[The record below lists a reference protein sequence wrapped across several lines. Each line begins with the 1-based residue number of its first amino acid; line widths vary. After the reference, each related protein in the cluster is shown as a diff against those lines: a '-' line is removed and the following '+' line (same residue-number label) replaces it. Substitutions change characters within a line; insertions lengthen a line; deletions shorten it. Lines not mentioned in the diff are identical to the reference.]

1 LQAAKFQRLY
11 ILLRPCAKG
20 GGGYA
25 RLEQV
30 RGKYTLTVNAHG
42 FSPSEEGIRVLL
54 AARDEGGGSAVCD
67 LGALPISTKGQSSL
81 RREVA
86 SMPGGLSL
94 SSYSALCIAKDWP
107 HPKLLLMGALEE
119 NNSISTY
126 LMEETVS
133 RYLSV
138 PSRSEDVETSTKES
152 KTPSVSSPAPQKA
165 LHPAAGAIPAPA
177 NTPASVPPLTVPQP
191 TVNVQPIAV
200 VSPVASA
207 LVHPNP
213 LSAAVPAIPPVLPVK
228 TDILPDF
235 TQRELIPF
243 PLVRATPPPRPVSEP
258 TGVRAV
264 ASIPADEQTAESLDP
279 AVFTSAMERAVFPP
293 DIPAAGPLSG
303 RPPVNGLPK
312 LNWPAA
318 VKELENYFFTYPP
331 FAPFDAPG
339 WRFVQV
345 PMAAGSTIPYYVVGM
360 LARDGKVTQVA
371 YAVPGDRGALP
382 PPGFSGYRWQ
392 QGRNGQ
398 GYWTL
403 WKRA

>member
-1 LQAAKFQRLY
+1 MLQAAKFQRLY
-11 ILLRPCAKG
+11 ILLRPCAQG

-25 RLEQV
+25 RLEQA

-42 FSPSEEGIRVLL
+42 FSPSEESIRVLL
-54 AARDEGGGSAVCD
+54 AARDEGGGAAVCD
-67 LGALPISTKGQSSL
+67 LGALPVSDKGQSSL
-81 RREVA
+81 KREVA
-86 SMPGGLSL
+86 ATPGGLPL

-107 HPKLLLMGALEE
+107 NPKLILMGALEE
-119 NNSISTY
+119 NSSLSSY
-126 LMEETVS
+126 LIGETVC

-138 PSRSEDVETSTKES
+138 PTKMSDES
-152 KTPSVSSPAPQKA
+152 VFTEEKPAAPVSAPAPPAEHGLSAEPIKA
-165 LHPAAGAIPAPA
+165 A
-177 NTPASVPPLTVPQP
+177 ASVPP
-191 TVNVQPIAV
+191 
-200 VSPVASA
+200 SA
-207 LVHPNP
+207 PAGTAAP
-213 LSAAVPAIPPVLPVK
+213 PKISAAPADTCAPASSLTIAAPAAPVK
-228 TDILPDF
+228 ADIIPD
-235 TQRELIPF
+235 TALKEPIPF
-243 PLVRATPPPRPVSEP
+243 PLPRAVPKSAFEPAAARPAVTPP
-258 TGVRAV
+258 TGEL
-264 ASIPADEQTAESLDP
+264 PAENPDL

-293 DIPAAGPLSG
+293 DVPAAGPLSG
-303 RPPVNGLPK
+303 RPPVNALPK

-318 VKELENYFFTYPP
+318 VRELENYFSTYPP

-345 PMAAGSTIPYYVVGM
+345 PMAAGSTIPYYAVGM

-371 YAVPGDRGALP
+371 YAVPGERGALP